1 MAKQD
6 YYGNYD
12 MNKRGILLGDLAL
25 YCKSRSE
32 LESVGGSVT
41 ENIMPDTVSIPSV
54 EHVISCHYF
63 PYLTKDDLNLWVTEV
78 DTNRLQLPVASSG
91 TKHGTS
97 LNRIRNVK
105 VSGQLKDVATFP
117 KYIVKNTT
125 IGGKWSWQNE
135 GKLWLPPYTYIMIDD
150 GLSEPFKIY
159 PNLITDN
166 QTNFT
171 VRVRH
176 SLNHLGIYTLF
187 VSNYMGD
194 GEGLLNGHTVN
205 GLRLPNASHVYS
217 DYMNQ
222 NRNQIKQAQN
232 ERFLNTVIGMGMVA
246 NGVLTKNPATLM
258 TGGMSLMSSVHGENR
273 QLAQER
279 DLMNS
284 GNRLTCEGSDV
295 IHGLQIT
302 NGLTARYM
310 QYPEEVMERIGTH
323 FHLYG
328 YTQQKL
334 MDVNWKSRK
343 YFNYVKTNGVNLS
356 VTHCHKK
363 HLEVLKSIFNQ
374 GVTIWHMEN
383 GAVVGDYSK
392 DNVEV

>member
-1 MAKQD
+1 
-6 YYGNYD
+6 

-91 TKHGTS
+91 TKHGTT
-97 LNRIRNVK
+97 LNRIRSVK
-105 VSGQLKDVATFP
+105 VGGQLKDVATFP
-117 KYIVKNTT
+117 KYLVKNTT

-135 GKLWLPPYTYIMIDD
+135 GKLWLPPYTYVMIDD

-159 PNLITDN
+159 PNLITDS
-166 QTNFT
+166 QSNFT

-246 NGVLTKNPATLM
+246 NGVLTKKPRHTYDWWN
-258 TGGMSLMSSVHGENR
+258 
-273 QLAQER
+273 
-279 DLMNS
+279 
-284 GNRLTCEGSDV
+284 
-295 IHGLQIT
+295 
-302 NGLTARYM
+302 
-310 QYPEEVMERIGTH
+310 
-323 FHLYG
+323 
-328 YTQQKL
+328 
-334 MDVNWKSRK
+334 
-343 YFNYVKTNGVNLS
+343 
-356 VTHCHKK
+356 VTH
-363 HLEVLKSIFNQ
+363 VIGS
-374 GVTIWHMEN
+374 W
-383 GAVVGDYSK
+383 
-392 DNVEV
+392 